1 MNNTLAKSILYP
13 SVFLIA
19 IIDYIVSFF
28 TKVSNQRLGLPE
40 SDAVLSRPVDES
52 DLSKGFR
59 YAH

>member
-1 MNNTLAKSILYP
+1 MTNILSKSILYL

-19 IIDYIVSFF
+19 IIDYIVSLF

-40 SDAVLSRPVDES
+40 PDAVLSRPVDES

-59 YAH
+59 

>member
-1 MNNTLAKSILYP
+1 MANSLSRCILYP

-28 TKVSNQRLGLPE
+28 TKVSDQRLGLPE
-40 SDAVLSRPVDES
+40 SDAVLTKPVDES

-59 YAH
+59 